1 MIDVIDTEL
10 PLLSKNTMQLVK
22 VKIDFD
28 DIINVFGEDIDI
40 LFTERGHYFTPISLT
55 NKAISEVVK
64 VIQQN
69 IFIKY
74 FKHFI
79 KNKKRKRKNCLEVTN
94 CQIAQY

>member
-22 VKIDFD
+22 VNIDFD
-28 DIINVFGEDIDI
+28 DIMFLEKTEIFCLLKVDII
-40 LFTERGHYFTPISLT
+40 LLLLVLQIKQYLKLI
-55 NKAISEVVK
+55 K

-69 IFIKY
+69 IFIKH